1 VIRRQ
6 EMADT
11 NRVPMVNV
19 DTWFG
24 IAFSVLQ
31 MVKGVI
37 HSDARPWTSA
47 REVDTA
53 SLCFTEASTSQVSE
67 ITMRRKGRFILNT
80 WYTTF
85 GKGSSKIS
93 KMRY

>member
-1 VIRRQ
+1 
-6 EMADT
+6 MADT

-47 REVDTA
+47 READTA
-53 SLCFTEASTSQVSE
+53 SLCFGKLRHASVIE
-67 ITMRRKGRFILNT
+67 
-80 WYTTF
+80 
-85 GKGSSKIS
+85 
-93 KMRY
+93 